1 MDANFWSR
9 WLASLSTQSED
20 RMETYHDEQGSG
32 ANIQSGFGSRLLI
45 VLSVIKG
52 LVSRFKVTQQDLRDA
67 GVYIG
72 RMHD

>member
-1 MDANFWSR
+1 
-9 WLASLSTQSED
+9 
-20 RMETYHDEQGSG
+20 METYHDEQGSG
-32 ANIQSGFGSRLLI
+32 SNVQSGFESRLQI
-45 VLSVIKG
+45 VMSVIKG